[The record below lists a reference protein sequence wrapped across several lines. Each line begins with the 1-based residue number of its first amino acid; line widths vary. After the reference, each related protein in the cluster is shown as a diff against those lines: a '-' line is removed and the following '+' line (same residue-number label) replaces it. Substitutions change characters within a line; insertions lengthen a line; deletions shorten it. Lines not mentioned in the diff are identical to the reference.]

1 MIHILLDCLETRK
14 WRMKFLNDKL
24 LSMNKEVT
32 YRKILRFTNK
42 DQIQNLGRYLDKIR
56 YRWFNRTQVNVN
68 IIM

>member
-42 DQIQNLGRYLDKIR
+42 DQIRNLGRYLDKIG